1 MTLKSSREYEEIR
14 NKVNKQI
21 KVGGFFI
28 HRNNGVVLSSIN
40 LAAPFT
46 LMKIKVA
53 AIAMLAQLNYGN
65 KVVLTYTCN
74 RVASTT

>member
-1 MTLKSSREYEEIR
+1 VTLQSSREYEEIR
-14 NKVNKQI
+14 TKVNKQN
-21 KVGGFFI
+21 KDRVFFI

-40 LAAPFT
+40 LAAPFN

-74 RVASTT
+74 RVAPTT

>member
-1 MTLKSSREYEEIR
+1 MTLQSLREYEEIR
-14 NKVNKQI
+14 TIVNKQN
-21 KVGGFFI
+21 KDGGFFI

-74 RVASTT
+74 RVAPTT

>member
-1 MTLKSSREYEEIR
+1 MTLQSSREYEEIR
-14 NKVNKQI
+14 NKVNKQT

-46 LMKIKVA
+46 LVKTKVA

-74 RVASTT
+74 RVAPTT